1 MWVKLVIRCVWSYV
15 GGAGD
20 QVCVVSWVELV
31 IRWVWSHVSTA
42 GDQVGGVLCG
52 WSW

>member
-1 MWVKLVIRCVWSYV
+1 MRVELVIRWVWSYV

-20 QVCVVSWVELV
+20 QVGVVS
-31 IRWVWSHVSTA
+31 
-42 GDQVGGVLCG
+42 CG

>member
-1 MWVKLVIRCVWSYV
+1 MGGAGDQVGGVSWVEMVIRWVWSFV

-20 QVCVVSWVELV
+20 QVGVVFY
-31 IRWVWSHVSTA
+31 
-42 GDQVGGVLCG
+42 G